1 MIRAFEIEW
10 PSADRTDL
18 RKRLRNVRWPAG
30 SPWDGNEDGL
40 SGDFLRQ
47 LVTYW
52 HGGYDWPAVQRSL
65 NELPHVQ
72 ISLDGLRIHAVVAPG
87 REPHSFPLLMNHG
100 WPSTFAEFAGI
111 VGPLTDPRAYG
122 ADPAD
127 SFDVVIPSLP
137 GFGFSDPLPYGA
149 ARQVTALWV
158 RLMEVLGYDR
168 FGAHG
173 GDIGAFITNRLALE
187 YPDRLIGIHTGFPAE
202 PAAAG
207 YLDEEER
214 RFVDQRRDDRE
225 TGGAYAH
232 IQRTRPL
239 TLAYGLSDS
248 PVGLAAWI
256 LDKWRDWTD
265 CDGDLRNSFTFDD
278 LLTVVTL
285 YWLTGTIGTSLRFYR
300 EWGLNGEAEMV
311 SRYYPACPPG
321 TDAYPLAPGQRI
333 EVPAAVALFKAR
345 YPEQYVKR
353 AYRDLRRF
361 TVMPRG
367 GHFPAL
373 EEPELLVNDLRDF
386 FRPLRRRSWTVS

>member
-1 MIRAFEIEW
+1 VIRAFEIEW
-10 PSADRTDL
+10 PSADCTDL

-214 RFVDQRRDDRE
+214 RFVDQRIDDRE

-265 CDGDLRNSFTFDD
+265 CDGDLRT
-278 LLTVVTL
+278 
-285 YWLTGTIGTSLRFYR
+285 
-300 EWGLNGEAEMV
+300 A
-311 SRYYPACPPG
+311 SRSTTCSP
-321 TDAYPLAPGQRI
+321 
-333 EVPAAVALFKAR
+333 
-345 YPEQYVKR
+345 
-353 AYRDLRRF
+353 
-361 TVMPRG
+361 
-367 GHFPAL
+367 
-373 EEPELLVNDLRDF
+373 
-386 FRPLRRRSWTVS
+386 S